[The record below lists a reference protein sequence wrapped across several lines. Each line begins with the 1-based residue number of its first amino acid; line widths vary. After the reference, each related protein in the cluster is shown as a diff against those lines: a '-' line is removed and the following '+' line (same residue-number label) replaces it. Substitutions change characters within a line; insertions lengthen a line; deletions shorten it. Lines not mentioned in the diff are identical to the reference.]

1 MRARS
6 LVIVFLWLVEADAF
20 SLPHVRKP
28 HAPIAQ
34 HGFQVPVVGV
44 ERLKA
49 AALAT
54 VASVALVASPLPAHA
69 KGGGHGGGGGH
80 SSSHSSSHGKSSAS
94 YRPSYP
100 RSSSLSSSSSS
111 RSRSSR
117 QSSRSTSSSWPSH
130 SSDRNLRIFPT
141 DAMARE
147 GGGLVCPADLPS
159 IGSKVDVVG
168 VGTATVLERRPAL
181 QSDLYPGQLVSQQP
195 LALGFDGGCTLSVQ
209 YQDGSTDTISAAHA
223 PKSQFEEALDIYA
236 PPVFLAGYASLV
248 LLGGPSSSAD
258 GYDGRHRDFHDMDVI
273 LSDVLDASAPPP
285 DASTAEAAK
294 ALAALS
300 GEFWGGSEGET
311 DGGDQSVRVML
322 KFTRNG
328 RIVGRGRD
336 GEDGSYTISRGKW
349 VREDDGKLWVAWEEV
364 YDEGFRAI
372 CIGHI
377 DVGSAKVTARF
388 ASSRRVSGG
397 FQLAKKPSVF

>member
-1 MRARS
+1 MS
-6 LVIVFLWLVEADAF
+6 I
-20 SLPHVRKP
+20 
-28 HAPIAQ
+28 
-34 HGFQVPVVGV
+34 
-44 ERLKA
+44 LK
-49 AALAT
+49 T
-54 VASVALVASPLPAHA
+54 VATACVLAVATHA
-69 KGGGHGGGGGH
+69 
-80 SSSHSSSHGKSSAS
+80 
-94 YRPSYP
+94 
-100 RSSSLSSSSSS
+100 SSLA
-111 RSRSSR
+111 
-117 QSSRSTSSSWPSH
+117 QSLIRDTEIEH
-130 SSDRNLRIFPT
+130 MLRDYSDPILEAAGLR
-141 DAMARE
+141 
-147 GGGLVCPADLPS
+147 PAD
-159 IGSKVDVVG
+159 V
-168 VGTATVLERRPAL
+168 
-181 QSDLYPGQLVSQQP
+181 DLYIVADPTLNAFVTGGQNIFLHTGIILESETPNQLKGVIAHEAGHISGAH
-195 LALGFDGGCTLSVQ
+195 LARVGDG
-209 YQDGSTDTISAAHA
+209 ISAAQA

-273 LSDVLDASAPPP
+273 LSDVLDATAPPP
-285 DASTAEAAK
+285 DAPTAEAAK

-311 DGGDQSVRVML
+311 DGGDQSVRVTL

>member
-1 MRARS
+1 
-6 LVIVFLWLVEADAF
+6 
-20 SLPHVRKP
+20 
-28 HAPIAQ
+28 
-34 HGFQVPVVGV
+34 
-44 ERLKA
+44 
-49 AALAT
+49 
-54 VASVALVASPLPAHA
+54 
-69 KGGGHGGGGGH
+69 
-80 SSSHSSSHGKSSAS
+80 
-94 YRPSYP
+94 
-100 RSSSLSSSSSS
+100 
-111 RSRSSR
+111 
-117 QSSRSTSSSWPSH
+117 
-130 SSDRNLRIFPT
+130 
-141 DAMARE
+141 MARE

-181 QSDLYPGQLVSQQP
+181 QSELYPGQLVGQQP
-195 LALGFDGGCTLSVQ
+195 LAPGFDGGCTLSVQ
-209 YQDGSTDTISAAHA
+209 YQDGSTDTISAAQA

-236 PPVFLAGYASLV
+236 PPVILAGYVSLV
-248 LLGGPSSSAD
+248 LLGGPSSSE
-258 GYDGRHRDFHDMDVI
+258 GNYGVFHDMEAI

-285 DASTAEAAK
+285 DAPTAEAAK

-311 DGGDQSVRVML
+311 DGGDQSIRVTL
-322 KFTRNG
+322 TFKRNG
-328 RIVGRGRD
+328 RITGRGRD

-349 VREDDGKLWVAWEEV
+349 VREDDGNLWVAWEEV

-377 DVGSAKVTARF
+377 DADSAKVTARF